1 MIIHRL
7 TAHLY
12 STGFSTH
19 SITREAR
26 EPGRGLGREPE
37 QAALVGAGGR
47 TNVLVEQACSAV
59 TEAVIFD
66 YNVALM

>member
-26 EPGRGLGREPE
+26 KPGREPE

-59 TEAVIFD
+59 TGAVIFD
-66 YNVALM
+66 YNLVLM